1 MTQSRRICSK
11 LTHDAECR
19 IYSNKR
25 SPLSRAAHNSKISA
39 AVPQTIALL
48 TYPNAALILKDFRH
62 YRTTLLRYGRKKKE

>member
-1 MTQSRRICSK
+1 MTLNAVST
-11 LTHDAECR
+11 LT
-19 IYSNKR
+19 S
-25 SPLSRAAHNSKISA
+25 AALYQEPHNSKISA